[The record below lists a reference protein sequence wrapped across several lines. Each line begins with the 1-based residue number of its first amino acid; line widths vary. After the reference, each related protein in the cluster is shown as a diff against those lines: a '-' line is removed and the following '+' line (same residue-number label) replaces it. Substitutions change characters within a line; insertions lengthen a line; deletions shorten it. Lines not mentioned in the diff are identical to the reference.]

1 MFLIN
6 KIITNRVYQYLINE
20 HNYTLNIL
28 LKHILKKTVVISLTN
43 KSQNK

>member
-6 KIITNRVYQYLINE
+6 KIIINRVYQYLIYE

-28 LKHILKKTVVISLTN
+28 LKHILKKLLLFL
-43 KSQNK
+43 